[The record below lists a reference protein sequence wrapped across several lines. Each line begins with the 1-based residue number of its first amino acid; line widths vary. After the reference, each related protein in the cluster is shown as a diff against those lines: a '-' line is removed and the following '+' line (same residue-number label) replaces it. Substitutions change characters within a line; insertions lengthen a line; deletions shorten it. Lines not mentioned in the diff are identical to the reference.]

1 MTETRLFLLQRLTAL
16 ILAPMVILHLVVILY
31 ATRTG
36 LSAEAILAR
45 TGSTALWPLFYALFV
60 VAAAVHAP
68 IGLRNVLREWTPLSR
83 TAADW
88 SSLAFGL
95 VLLVLGLR
103 AVWAVSG
110 WAA

>member
-1 MTETRLFLLQRLTAL
+1 MTETRLFLLQRISAL
-16 ILAPMVILHLVVILY
+16 VLAPMVILHLVVILY
-31 ATRTG
+31 ATRAG

-45 TGSTALWPLFYALFV
+45 TGSTPLWPVFYALFV

-68 IGLRNVLREWTPLSR
+68 IGLRNILREWTPLSR
-83 TAADW
+83 GVTDW
-88 SSLAFGL
+88 LSLGFGV

>member
-1 MTETRLFLLQRLTAL
+1 MTETRLFLLQRISAL
-16 ILAPMVILHLVVILY
+16 VLAPMVILHLVVILY
-31 ATRTG
+31 ATRAG

-45 TGSTALWPLFYALFV
+45 TGSTPLWPVFYALFV

-68 IGLRNVLREWTPLSR
+68 IGLRNILREWTPLSR
-83 TAADW
+83 GATDW
-88 SSLAFGL
+88 LSLGFGV